1 MSKDYSASSI
11 LSLSRKDHLKQ
22 NLHLTFGAERGSE
35 ESPYSTQKQVAVS
48 EIYSNSIDEVLG
60 KHGDKVK
67 VSFFKDN
74 SFEVYDN
81 GRGLPVD
88 VGQDSEGVKKS
99 GIMLTLGTIQS
110 SAKFSQG
117 SDDSFSTGLHGV
129 GASSTIV
136 MSSRADITVY
146 RNKKE
151 YTLSFKDGDPGF
163 FSGDTPDSK
172 FTPLKDLTYVRS
184 KKDSR
189 PAKEKKE
196 YPTGTKIR
204 IWLDDN
210 SFSSEYPYNTEDII
224 ERLRSTAFL
233 IPDLYLEVYSEQT
246 PVIDPETGEE
256 EPFHDFFHFDNGVN
270 ELVELLQSKERLTP
284 VEGFSTVGK
293 YVEKNVPVFE
303 DNKFHHRDMERKVE
317 IDVAF
322 TYDVGYDFNGR
333 SFVNT
338 IHTHQDGVHLIGVQ
352 RAMWKAF
359 NARFQTVRGL
369 IKKDRQLPSID
380 DFMEGLS
387 LVVSVKMHEPD
398 FSSQTKERLEGREV
412 QRAIE
417 NAMIQE
423 FEKWIKAPKNKDT
436 FDLIAKKV
444 TTASEN
450 RQKAREQRE
459 LNRKKT
465 ALQSSTSL
473 PAKLVDCRKA
483 GTEEAELYIAEGNS
497 ALTSLKEAR
506 DSKLQALLPIR
517 GQIINIFKRSE
528 KAVLSN
534 KEVNDMILTMDA
546 GVGADFTL
554 DNARYGKVF
563 IATDEDPDGD
573 AIAVSLIGLFSKIFP
588 SLIEEGRLFKIQTPL
603 FVIKTRQGKNSRNIY
618 TQTER
623 EKNKEVQKLEKEN
636 IPYIIMRIKGLGEC
650 PPEILAHTAMNP
662 ETRIVTQITIEKA
675 EEMQKALVLALGNDA
690 NARKDWIQTL
700 DYDEED
706 IAV

>member
-1 MSKDYSASSI
+1 MSNGYSASSI

-35 ESPYSTQKQVAVS
+35 ESPFSTQKQVAVS
-48 EIYSNSIDEVLG
+48 EIYSNSIDEILG
-60 KHGDKVK
+60 NHGCKVR
-67 VSFFKDN
+67 VSFFEDG

-88 VGQDSEGVKKS
+88 AGQDSEGVKKS
-99 GIMLTLGTIQS
+99 GIMMTLGTLQS
-110 SAKFSQG
+110 SAKFSQD
-117 SDDSFSTGLHGV
+117 SDASFSTGLHGV

-146 RNKKE
+146 RDNKE
-151 YTLSFKDGDPGF
+151 YTLSFKDGEPGF
-163 FSGDTPDSK
+163 FDGEGPNAK
-172 FTPLKDLTYVRS
+172 FKPLKDLTYVRS
-184 KKDSR
+184 KKDPR

-196 YPTGTKIR
+196 FKTGTKIR

-210 SFSSEYPYNTEDII
+210 SFSSEYPYNTDDII

-233 IPDLYLEVYSEQT
+233 IPDLYLDVYSEQT
-246 PVIDPETGEE
+246 PVIDPDTGES
-256 EPFHDFFHFDNGVN
+256 EPFQDSFHFDNGVS

-284 VEGFSTVGK
+284 IEGFSTTGQ
-293 YVEKNVPVFE
+293 YIEKNVPVFE
-303 DNKFHHRDMERKVE
+303 NDKFHHRDVERSVE

-322 TYDVGYDFNGR
+322 TYDTGYDLNCR

-338 IHTHQDGVHLIGVQ
+338 IHTHQDGVHLAGVQ

-423 FEKWIKAPKNKDT
+423 FEAWIKSAKNKDT
-436 FDLIAKKV
+436 FDMIAKKV

-459 LNRKKT
+459 LTRKKT
-465 ALQSSTSL
+465 ALKSSTSL

-506 DSKLQALLPIR
+506 DATLQALLPIR
-517 GQIINIFKRSE
+517 GKIINAFKSKE
-528 KAVLSN
+528 STVLN
-534 KEVNDMILTMDA
+534 NQEVNDIILTMDA
-546 GVGADFTL
+546 GVGADFSL
-554 DNARYGKVF
+554 DKARYGKIF
-563 IATDEDPDGD
+563 IATDEDPDGHS
-573 AIAVSLIGLFSKIFP
+573 IAVLLVGLFSKIFP
-588 SLIEEGRLFKIQTPL
+588 TLIKEGRLFKVETPL
-603 FVIKTRQGKNSRNIY
+603 FVIKTQQGKNSRNIY

-623 EKNKEVQKLEKEN
+623 EKDKEVKKLENQN
-636 IPYIIMRIKGLGEC
+636 IPYMIMRIKGLGEC
-650 PPEILAHTAMNP
+650 PPEILAQTAMDP
-662 ETRIVTQITIEKA
+662 ESRIITQITLGEA
-675 EEMQKALVLALGNDA
+675 EEMQKALVLALGNNAD
-690 NARKDWIQTL
+690 ARKEWIQTL